1 MSNDNV
7 KTALAV
13 TAGLA
18 AGFITHKLISRP
30 TPYDYVFS
38 SESVC
43 EGHPDK
49 LCDQISD
56 AIVDACLRAEPN
68 SKIACNVSAKGTKVY
83 VYGEITTSPTMTPA
97 VYEQVVRDVIK
108 KVGYD
113 HVDKGLDY
121 KTCEVLL
128 NLMQQSADIA
138 GGVHVG
144 RKKEEIGA
152 GDQGMMFGYAC
163 DETPELMPL
172 TCFYAQRLCETLH
185 NCRLQGTIAGL
196 RPDGK
201 AQVTVNYKKIGGKLT
216 PVRVNAVVISCQHD
230 PVIYDG
236 ESGQAKL
243 NAEIHKHVIQKVIP
257 ANLLD
262 KDTKYFLNPSKRF
275 VIGGPCGDSG
285 LTGRKIIVDTYG
297 GWGAHGGGAFSGKD
311 PTKVDRSGA
320 YIARQAAKS
329 LVAAGLCSRVLVQLA
344 YAIGVP
350 EPMNVC
356 VDSYGTGKFSDQ
368 KLEEILK
375 SNFDF
380 RVGLIIDNLNLK
392 RPIYQQSSTYGH
404 FGRVPNKETG
414 SFSWEVVKELKY

>member
-1 MSNDNV
+1 M
-7 KTALAV
+7 LAGAAAIGAI
-13 TAGLA
+13 AGYV
-18 AGFITHKLISRP
+18 GHRLISQP
-30 TPYDYVFS
+30 SETDYVFS

-56 AIVDACLRAEPN
+56 AIVDACIRAEPN
-68 SKIACNVSAKGTKVY
+68 SKVACNISAKGTKIY
-83 VYGEITTSPTMTPA
+83 VYGEITTSPTMNNTI
-97 VYEQVVRDVIK
+97 YEEIVRGVIK

-121 KTCEVLL
+121 KTCDVVI
-128 NLMQQSADIA
+128 NLMQQSAEIA
-138 GGVHVG
+138 ASVHVG
-144 RKKEEIGA
+144 KKKEDIGA

-163 DETPELMPL
+163 DETEELMPL
-172 TCFYAQRLCETLH
+172 TCFLAQRLCETMH
-185 NCRLQGTIAGL
+185 ICRMNGTIKGL

-201 AQVTVNYKKIGGKLT
+201 SQVTIDYKKIGGHLR
-216 PVRVNAVVISCQHD
+216 PVRVNAIVLSCQHD
-230 PVIYDG
+230 PIIYDG
-236 ESGQAKL
+236 EKQADL
-243 NAEIHKHVIQKVIP
+243 HAELHKHVISKVVP
-257 ANLLD
+257 AHMLD
-262 KDTKYFLNPSKRF
+262 ANTKYFMNPSKRF

-297 GWGAHGGGAFSGKD
+297 GGGAHGGGAFSGKD

-356 VDSYGTGKFSDQ
+356 VDTYGTGKFPDA
-368 KLEEILK
+368 KLEEILNN
-375 SNFDF
+375 NFDF
-380 RVGLIIDNLNLK
+380 RVGFLIDNLNLK
-392 RPIYQQSSTYGH
+392 QPIYQQSATYGH
-404 FGRVPNKETG
+404 FGRKPDLATG
-414 SFSWEVVKELKY
+414 AFSWEVVKPLKY